1 MIRAWVDLIFR
12 RACLVATLVSVFL
25 LAVLLWHIF
34 KQGHSVISL
43 SFFQNYPSRFPAQAG
58 IRSAFYGTIWVM
70 ICTAISVVPLG
81 ILTAVFLEEYM
92 PRKSIFLKILKLN
105 ISSLAGMP
113 SVVYG
118 LLGLALFVRMSG
130 MGRSIIAGSLT
141 MSLLILPVIIIASTE
156 SIRAVPNT
164 LREAALALGASK
176 WQVIWGQVLPAAMPG
191 IMTGTILALSRAIG
205 ETAPLIMIGALSY
218 VAFIPHS
225 IWDSFTVLPVQI
237 FNWAAR
243 PQPEFH
249 AVAAGAIIVVLVLLL
264 SLNGLAIIIRQRFQ
278 KYRL

>member
-1 MIRAWVDLIFR
+1 MIRSWVDLIFR
-12 RACLVATLVSVFL
+12 RACLIATLISVFL

-34 KQGHSVISL
+34 KQGHSVL
-43 SFFQNYPSRFPAQAG
+43 SWNFFQNYPSRFSAQAG

-225 IWDSFTVLPVQI
+225 LWDSFTVLPVQI